1 MAKINIVSNTS
12 VDIDLDYDISAED
25 WYDNASQNEIEEM
38 ENLIMDV
45 PKDEYGL
52 EGIKKALE
60 ELWLSQSYVDKH
72 FIDDILSIVNKLK
85 LKTGE

>member
-1 MAKINIVSNTS
+1 MAKINVVSNTS

-25 WYDNASQNEIEEM
+25 WYDNASQDEIKEM
-38 ENLIMDV
+38 EELITGV
-45 PKDEYGL
+45 PKDEYRL
-52 EGIKKALE
+52 DYIKKALE
-60 ELWLSQSYVDKH
+60 ELWLSHSYVDKH